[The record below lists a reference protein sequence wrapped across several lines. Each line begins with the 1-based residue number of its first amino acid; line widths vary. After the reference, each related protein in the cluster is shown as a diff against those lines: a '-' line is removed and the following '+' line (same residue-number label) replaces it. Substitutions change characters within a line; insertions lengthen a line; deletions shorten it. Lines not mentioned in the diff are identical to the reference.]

1 MPIHLY
7 YDKKKE
13 ILNCSIDQSF
23 SFEELESTFYTI
35 THSAEYLPDV
45 KTLWN
50 IERLDL
56 KEINKDFMNGL
67 ISIRKKFPQRRNA
80 KIAIIIPSDLGFGL
94 SRMYEAF
101 SENQGMP
108 QSIHVFRN
116 HADAEKWL
124 LSE

>member
-23 SFEELESTFYTI
+23 SFEELESTLYTI

-50 IERLDL
+50 IERFDL
-56 KEINKDFMNGL
+56 KEINEDFMNRL
-67 ISIRKKFPQRRNA
+67 KFPQRRNA
-80 KIAIIIPSDLGFGL
+80 KLAIIIPSDLGFGL

-101 SENQGMP
+101 SEIQGMP